1 MRLAWWGLLA
11 AACASSSPYILE
23 GTVVEVRSP
32 TEVVV
37 DHAPIAGLMD
47 AMVMPVTLDPSLSGT
62 LSAGDRIV
70 ARVVEAD
77 GGLRIEK
84 VRRTGHGLV
93 PVADAAGGPLRPGE
107 TAPSLSVPV
116 TGGDAWSL
124 VGQAPT
130 LVSFIYTRCP
140 LPEFCPATVARL
152 AAVQAGLPAGARLLS
167 ITLDP
172 SFDSL
177 EVLSAYA
184 TTVGADPARWRFGRL
199 EADALATLAGAAA
212 LGVYPGASAAS
223 IEHNTRHLVLD
234 ASGRLIERYDDN
246 RFPVDRVVSQLTT
259 GRPPAPEGS
268 DGTITPVA
276 AP

>member
-1 MRLAWWGLLA
+1 LRYACAGLLIA
-11 AACASSSPYILE
+11 GCASSSPYILE

-47 AMVMPVTLDPSLSGT
+47 AMVMPVTLAPALAGT
-62 LSAGDRIV
+62 LAAGDRIV
-70 ARVVEAD
+70 ARVVQAD

-84 VRRTGHGLV
+84 VRQTGYAPVDV
-93 PVADAAGGPLRPGE
+93 PDAAGGPLRAGE
-107 TAPSLSVPV
+107 TAPQVAVPV
-116 TGGDAWSL
+116 TGGGMWSL
-124 VGQAPT
+124 VGEAPT
-130 LVSFIYTRCP
+130 LVSFVYTRCP

-152 AAVQAGLPAGARLLS
+152 AAVQRRLPTGTRLLS

-172 SFDSL
+172 AYDSL
-177 EVLSAYA
+177 DVLGAYA
-184 TTVGADPARWRFGRL
+184 ATVGADPTLWRFGRL
-199 EADALATLAGAAA
+199 DADALATLAGAAA
-212 LGVYPGASAAS
+212 LGVYPGANASS